1 MEFSVHPGPRF
12 IYRQPGT
19 TSHQSNLWSTYVAVT
34 RGQMVYAGMRHN
46 SVRGELNSGTAALI
60 DSGAA
65 HHGRH
70 GELLVLSLVW
80 KLETRTG
87 TGTGTGSSHRRVIS
101 WRCAG
106 ALSRKNLLLAYH
118 EEWPD
123 AETFGPGG
131 DLAGGA
137 CRVCA
142 KLVSG
147 ERKATSSWA
156 PP

>member
-1 MEFSVHPGPRF
+1 LGCWEGNGLLQFLASLLLSGGFGVRIGDL
-12 IYRQPGT
+12 RQ
-19 TSHQSNLWSTYVAVT
+19 LRYSTRT
-34 RGQMVYAGMRHN
+34 LLLHGQMVYAGMRHN
-46 SVRGELNSGTAALI
+46 SVRCELNSGTAALI

-106 ALSRKNLLLAYH
+106 ALSRKNLLLA
-118 EEWPD
+118 PI
-123 AETFGPGG
+123 P
-131 DLAGGA
+131 
-137 CRVCA
+137 
-142 KLVSG
+142 
-147 ERKATSSWA
+147 
-156 PP
+156 